1 MLYLAV
7 WEHKKKHEAKDNWMW
22 LLLPGNDLNI
32 ANSAIAVRKCK
43 HKGYIH
49 AGVWIGGITEFKGG
63 FTQCFPLGDRP
74 ILFGTEKYKLY
85 LISSEKIGR
94 SPVFVNYEKNQIS

>member
-7 WEHKKKHEAKDNWMW
+7 WEYQKKHEAKDNWMW

-63 FTQCFPLGDRP
+63 FTPCFALGDLP

-85 LISSEKIGR
+85 LISSEKIGW
-94 SPVFVNYEKNQIS
+94 SPVAINYEKNQIS